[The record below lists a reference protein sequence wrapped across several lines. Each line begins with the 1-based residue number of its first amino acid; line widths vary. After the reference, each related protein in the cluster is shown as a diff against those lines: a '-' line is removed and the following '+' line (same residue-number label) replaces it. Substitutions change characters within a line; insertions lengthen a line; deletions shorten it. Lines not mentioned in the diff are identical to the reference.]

1 MMYSNTWNMSACIKL
16 PETVSMVMPGDT
28 ATVQVLLR
36 KPMVIKEGHRFT
48 VRENSLTTVTG
59 LMIKMLPSSD
69 LKLPGFN
76 YERPRTHRIE
86 GNAWLTMK
94 NRAKK

>member
-1 MMYSNTWNMSACIKL
+1 
-16 PETVSMVMPGDT
+16 MPGDT
-28 ATVQVLLR
+28 ASVQVILR
-36 KPMVIKEGHRFT
+36 KPMVVKEGQRFT
-48 VRENSLTTVTG
+48 IRENNITAVTG
-59 LMIKMLPSSD
+59 LMTKMLPPTE

-76 YERPRTHRIE
+76 FERPRAHRIE